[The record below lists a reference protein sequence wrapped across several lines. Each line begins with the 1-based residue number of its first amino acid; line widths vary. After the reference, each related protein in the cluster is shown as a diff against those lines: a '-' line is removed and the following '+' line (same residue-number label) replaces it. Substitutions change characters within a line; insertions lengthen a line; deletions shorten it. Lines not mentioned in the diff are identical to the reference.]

1 MSEEET
7 RKIHRGQTDTQEPEG
22 LAGRQ
27 ATSSVPWTS
36 LPHSLLRQP
45 FCSRAGHSLLRRQ
58 YQVTVST
65 CMGTLTAKIPPPQT
79 DTYDCTHRSLDIQ
92 RACPRCS
99 CVALAF
105 WGCRLW
111 ASDFL
116 SHLFTDFLDSFH
128 ISSAR
133 FGKRQTNQILFSPA
147 HACVRPH
154 ESIPPLHLLGL
165 EHRICQEQCSGKP
178 C

>member
-1 MSEEET
+1 MSGDW
-7 RKIHRGQTDTQEPEG
+7 KGRGGLKGPKTSRFSCAASPGTSEQVRGGNKENTQRTDTQEPEG

-36 LPHSLLRQP
+36 LPHFLLRQP

-79 DTYDCTHRSLDIQ
+79 DTYDCTHRPLDIQ
-92 RACPRCS
+92 RACPQCS
-99 CVALAF
+99 CVALAL
-105 WGCRLW
+105 WGCRLR

-116 SHLFTDFLDSFH
+116 SHLLTDFLDSFH

-133 FGKRQTNQILFSPA
+133 FGKTQTN
-147 HACVRPH
+147 
-154 ESIPPLHLLGL
+154 
-165 EHRICQEQCSGKP
+165 
-178 C
+178 